1 MKLQRNR
8 MKQRKITAGLLLSI
22 LLMTSGC
29 LEIASSDSLDSDGY
43 GVLSP
48 YEELDLLGEG
58 NSRYQ
63 EEYTGTNIGK
73 QE

>member
-1 MKLQRNR
+1 M
-8 MKQRKITAGLLLSI
+8 KITAGLLLST

-29 LEIASSDSLDSDGY
+29 LEIASSDSLDSDGD

-48 YEELDLLGEG
+48 CEELDLLGEVD
-58 NSRYQ
+58 SRYQ
-63 EEYTGTNIGK
+63 EEYTGTDMGE